1 MRILAL
7 ALLPCIAAFAQT
19 PVEEGSTLVKQRC
32 SVGYCHGLEGRAG
45 RAPRLGNR
53 GFEREYL
60 NKVIR
65 DGIPNSSMPAFKATL
80 TEPQIN
86 AVIAYVM
93 SLTPGGG
100 PVAPAPP
107 PLVRPEAA
115 APSAKVPAG
124 FGDPARGRDI
134 FYDLANDMNCGVC
147 HANGLA
153 APDPAKLKGKSA
165 RDLLRDI
172 VQPGA
177 SVGPAFA
184 HVQVKL
190 KSGDEYAGIRTEQTA
205 SRVRILDTGSTPPV
219 LRTIPL
225 ADVAEQRPLSS
236 SAMPSGAGY
245 SFVDLTHLIAFLK
258 QTPVDPAEL
267 LRP

>member
-1 MRILAL
+1 MRILAI
-7 ALLPCIAAFAQT
+7 ALLPWIAASAQS
-19 PVEEGSTLVKQRC
+19 PVEDGSTLVKQRC

-65 DGIPNSSMPAFKATL
+65 DGIPNSAMPAFKATL

-93 SLTPGGG
+93 SLTPGGA
-100 PVAPAPP
+100 PVAPPPP

-115 APSAKVPAG
+115 TSAAKVPAG

-134 FYDLANDMNCGVC
+134 FFDLANEMNCGVC
-147 HANGLA
+147 HANGVA

-177 SVGPAFA
+177 SLNSAFA

-190 KSGDEYAGIRTEQTA
+190 KSGEEFSGIRTEQTA
-205 SRVRILDTGSTPPV
+205 ARVRVLDTGSTPPV

-225 ADVAEQRPLSS
+225 AEIAEQRTLPG
-236 SAMPSGAGY
+236 SAMPSGASY
-245 SFVDLTHLIAFLK
+245 SFSDLTHLIAFLK
-258 QTPVDPAEL
+258 QAPVDPAEL
-267 LRP
+267 LSR